1 MFKQLQ
7 FLIKACHRAKILAS
21 ISEFNIALIYEN

>member
-7 FLIKACHRAKILAS
+7 FLIKACHCSKD
-21 ISEFNIALIYEN
+21 FNKHFRI